1 MLTSTLRIRV
11 EWANCDPAGI
21 IFNPHYYIWM
31 DAGSHALMKAAGID
45 MASEIKKDNQFMGYP
60 LVTSTAQFHAPAM
73 LGDVLTLSTTV
84 EKIGNTSFTT
94 CHTFFRST
102 AFGTAVDTADS
113 TSDSVIAK
121 ANEVVLCT
129 GSEVRVWGGTDE
141 NNHLIALRVP
151 DKVRESLSINE
162 IIDSSV

>member
-11 EWANCDPAGI
+11 EWSNCDPAGI

-45 MASEIKKDNQFMGYP
+45 MPAAVKTDDSFMGYP

-73 LGDVLTLSTTV
+73 LGDVLTLSTTIA
-84 EKIGNTSFTT
+84 KIGNTSFETS
-94 CHTFFRST
+94 HTFHRS
-102 AFGTAVDTADS
+102 V
-113 TSDSVIAK
+113 SDKNGSDNQTGAL
-121 ANEVVLCT
+121 LCS

-141 NNHLIALRVP
+141 NNKLIALRVP
-151 DKVRESLSINE
+151 DWIRDNLSVE
-162 IIDSSV
+162 QTIDSSV

>member
-11 EWANCDPAGI
+11 EWSNCDPAGI

-45 MASEIKKDNQFMGYP
+45 MAVAAKTDENFMGYP

-73 LGDVLTLSTTV
+73 LGDILTLSTTIA
-84 EKIGNTSFTT
+84 KIGNTSFETS
-94 CHTFFRST
+94 HTFNRTVSDKP
-102 AFGTAVDTADS
+102 GSDNSGADNQ
-113 TSDSVIAK
+113 TGAL
-121 ANEVVLCT
+121 LCS

-141 NNHLIALRVP
+141 NNTLIALRVP
-151 DKVRESLSINE
+151 DWIRDTLSVDQTV
-162 IIDSSV
+162 DSSV